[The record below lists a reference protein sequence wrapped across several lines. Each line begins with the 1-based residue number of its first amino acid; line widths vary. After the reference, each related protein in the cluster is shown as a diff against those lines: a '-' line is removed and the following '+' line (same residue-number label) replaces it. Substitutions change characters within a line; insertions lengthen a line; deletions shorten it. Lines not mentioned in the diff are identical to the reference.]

1 MKNNLEKGKNMK
13 IIAVVNQ
20 KGGVG
25 KTTSVINMA
34 SKLSEQ
40 YRVLVVDLDQQ
51 ANATGNCGF
60 DEDELEFTL
69 FNLLS
74 NTEIKAEECIK
85 KTTIGFDLIAGSIEL
100 ANITTILA
108 SSPNRERIMAK
119 KFKSIMELYDYILL
133 DCGPSFDIT
142 TMNALAMSD
151 LALIPME
158 AHKFSVKGIKN
169 ILDFLD
175 IIKEEF
181 NETLQHKFF
190 ITKYDGRIN
199 SFKEIDAM
207 LRESLEDSILN
218 TRIRLDTQ
226 IRSTQNEDKT
236 IFEVKASKSSE
247 DYTNLVK
254 EVFNV

>member
-1 MKNNLEKGKNMK
+1 MKT
-13 IIAVVNQ
+13 IAVVNQ

-25 KTTSVINMA
+25 KTTSVINIA
-34 SKLSEQ
+34 SKLSEKFK
-40 YRVLVVDLDQQ
+40 VLVVDLDQQ

-60 DEDELEFTL
+60 DEDDLPLTL

-74 NTEIKAEECIK
+74 NKEVKAEDCIV
-85 KTTIGFDLIAGSIEL
+85 KTTKGFDLIAGSIEL
-100 ANITTILA
+100 ANITTILS
-108 SSPNRERIMAK
+108 SSPNRERIMSK
-119 KFKSIMELYDYILL
+119 KFKSIMDLYDYIIL
-133 DCGPSFDIT
+133 DCGPSFDLT
-142 TMNALAMSD
+142 TMNALAISD

-181 NETLQHKFF
+181 NENLTHKFF
-190 ITKYDGRIN
+190 ITKFDGRVK

-207 LRESLEDSILN
+207 LRENLEGSILN

-226 IRSTQNEDKT
+226 IRSTQNDDKT

>member
-74 NTEIKAEECIK
+74 NKEIKAEECII
-85 KTTIGFDLIAGSIEL
+85 KTSKGFDLIAGSIEL

-199 SFKEIDAM
+199 SYTEIDAM